1 MRHGRQPDAIAAA
14 YPHVTAIGVDPSED
28 AISQGRELAAAAGLS
43 NVTLVQDT
51 RVPLDDGAADFVMAH
66 GVLSWVSPSVRD
78 AVIGR
83 PSRVVRDGGL
93 AFFSY
98 NVDPD
103 RCRACSPAGS
113 ADGSVQPGCDPAMP
127 RGRTRHSSN
136 GWATQPL
143 ARGSVSRSRRSRGSS
158 AAT

>member
-1 MRHGRQPDAIAAA
+1 
-14 YPHVTAIGVDPSED
+14 
-28 AISQGRELAAAAGLS
+28 
-43 NVTLVQDT
+43 
-51 RVPLDDGAADFVMAH
+51 MAH

-78 AVIGR
+78 AVIGEAA
-83 PSRVVRDGGL
+83 RVVRDGGL

-98 NVDPD
+98 NVDPGSLP
-103 RCRACSPAGS
+103 RLLSAGS